1 MTFGHRLLHVK
12 VSSGGE
18 DDFVSGIASCIAE
31 RRKGYAVPLNLTKY
45 VVSKRDAKLRD
56 TILAADVV
64 NADGVP
70 IVWLAH
76 RLGWRDV
83 ARSTGVELAERL
95 IRESKA
101 NRWTVY
107 VLGAAPEIVSR
118 AVANLGEKYPGA
130 GIVGFRDGYF
140 KSEGLPGLLAEI
152 NRLKPDI
159 LLLGLGMPQ
168 KEYFIHDHMK
178 QLDVRFCLPVGGAID
193 VWAGVKKRTPAWLQK
208 IGLEWLYRSVYD
220 LSRAGNIIR
229 YGAIFL
235 KDLIWAK

>member
-1 MTFGHRLLHVK
+1 MIPGRRLLHVK

-18 DDFVSGIASCIAE
+18 DDFVAGIASCIAE
-31 RRKGYAVPLNLTKY
+31 KKKGYAIPLNLTKY
-45 VVSKRDAKLRD
+45 VVSKRDDKLRE

-64 NADGVP
+64 NADGVS
-70 IVWLAH
+70 IVWLAR
-76 RLGWRDV
+76 RLGLRDV
-83 ARSTGVELAERL
+83 ERSTGVELAERL
-95 IRESKA
+95 VRESSA
-101 NRWTVY
+101 SSWNVY

-118 AVANLGEKYPGA
+118 AVANLRDKYPGA

-193 VWAGVKKRTPAWLQK
+193 IWAGVKKRTPSWLQK

-220 LSRAGNIIR
+220 MSRAGNIIR

-235 KDLIWAK
+235 KDLLWAK